1 MKKKFFKIFI
11 LEILKFINKTFIG
24 NYINKIMLDE
34 AMSLSRTIDFKN
46 TKLLFSTPNKLNEY
60 RVATFSSKE
69 PETIEWIDDFIDGS
83 TWWDVGANVG
93 LYSCY
98 AALKKDCKVIAF
110 EPSVF
115 NLELLARNIS
125 NNRLIDKISILPLAI
140 AEKQKL
146 SKFNLSTT
154 QWGGALSTFGETYGQ
169 DGKDLDIQFKFNTFS
184 ISLDMAQ
191 EIFKLPKPEYLK
203 IDVDGIEH
211 LILKGSKST
220 LESVKEVLVE
230 INEDLIEQ
238 SELSSKIL
246 KNAGF
251 KLKKTGKYFHVDKDN
266 SDTIRNQ
273 IWKK

>member
-1 MKKKFFKIFI
+1 
-11 LEILKFINKTFIG
+11 
-24 NYINKIMLDE
+24 
-34 AMSLSRTIDFKN
+34 
-46 TKLLFSTPNKLNEY
+46 
-60 RVATFSSKE
+60 
-69 PETIEWIDDFIDGS
+69 
-83 TWWDVGANVG
+83 
-93 LYSCY
+93 
-98 AALKKDCKVIAF
+98 
-110 EPSVF
+110 
-115 NLELLARNIS
+115 
-125 NNRLIDKISILPLAI
+125 
-140 AEKQKL
+140 
-146 SKFNLSTT
+146 
-154 QWGGALSTFGETYGQ
+154 
-169 DGKDLDIQFKFNTFS
+169 
-184 ISLDMAQ
+184 MAQ

-273 IWKK
+273 IWKKC